1 MFAEVHRSNEDMETP
16 GALFADELEADRRQ
30 SADVYTDDFQD
41 TDTTMTR
48 LGLSQNLSENW
59 SFDAELAFRDVD
71 REFASS
77 FRSGAQPAAEQTRD
91 VYTFTPR
98 FIGVVPMN
106 GSEAQFTIG
115 ADLEVTDYYLNSIMG
130 TQEADQKIYA
140 YYLQGVFPLN
150 EKLSITAGA
159 RRAMVRNRITD
170 SFAFAAG
177 EDLNDEV
184 TVGTLGIV
192 YRPNQSWRLF
202 ARADENFRFA
212 KVDEH
217 TSIFGVTTGL
227 ENQKG
232 VSYEIGGEWIG
243 DSSSIKAM
251 VYRLNLKNEIS
262 YDPTLF
268 QNVNLESTKRDGLI
282 LEARTQLL
290 DNVELGVNYSY
301 VDAKAKSGT
310 FAGNRVPLVAE
321 HSGSFL
327 IDYHPRHD
335 LNLHA
340 EVKYV
345 GDQVLGGDFANTFPK
360 LDSFT
365 VVNLSGEYRLNG
377 WRFGAKVNNLFDK
390 EYSETG
396 ATGLTALWTVADAYF
411 PAPER
416 NFWLTA
422 GYDFY

>member
-1 MFAEVHRSNEDMETP
+1 MGIQEV
-16 GALFADELEADRRQ
+16 
-30 SADVYTDDFQD
+30 
-41 TDTTMTR
+41 
-48 LGLSQNLSENW
+48 
-59 SFDAELAFRDVD
+59 
-71 REFASS
+71 
-77 FRSGAQPAAEQTRD
+77 
-91 VYTFTPR
+91 
-98 FIGVVPMN
+98 
-106 GSEAQFTIG
+106 
-115 ADLEVTDYYLNSIMG
+115 
-130 TQEADQKIYA
+130 DQKIYA
-140 YYLQGVFPLN
+140 YYLQGVLPIN
-150 EKLSITAGA
+150 DKLSITAGA
-159 RRAMVRNRITD
+159 RRAMVRNHITD

-177 EDLNDEV
+177 EDLDDEV

-192 YRPNQSWRLF
+192 YRPNQAWRLF

-217 TSIFGVTTGL
+217 TSVFGVTTGL

-243 DSSSIKAM
+243 DSSSIKATA
-251 VYRLNLKNEIS
+251 YRLNLKNEIS

-268 QNVNLESTKRDGLI
+268 QNVNLESTKRNGLI

-290 DNVELGVNYSY
+290 DNVEIGVNYSY

-310 FAGNRVPLVAE
+310 FKGNIVPLVAK
-321 HSGSFL
+321 HSGSL
-327 IDYHPRHD
+327 LVDYYPRHD

-360 LDSFT
+360 LDSYT
-365 VVNLSGEYRLNG
+365 LVNLSGEYKLNG

-396 ATGLTALWTVADAYF
+396 STGYTAGFVLADAYF
-411 PAPER
+411 PAPDR
-416 NFWLTA
+416 NFWLTV